1 MKVLNGMEQV
11 KYDVFISYSRKDT
24 PIANKICDAL
34 ERQGITYFI
43 DRQGIGGGQE
53 FPEVLADAIV
63 GCRIMLY
70 LASENS
76 YTSKFTSNEI
86 TFAFNEKPK
95 GSILPYIIDGSH
107 LPPAQRFIF
116 ASVNYRTI
124 EEHPID
130 TVLMKDLCQ
139 LLGLEYKV
147 ETPSEEKTPL
157 PVVADD
163 VDDVAEEGEEE
174 EVEVIDYDDEAD
186 TGEGVKTS
194 FSIGTLGHIDHG
206 KTTLSEAICSV
217 LAKKGLGHNYIDST
231 KEEIINGIRINYAQT
246 EYKSKKH
253 HYTHIDCLN
262 YADYVKGL
270 ITRFHLDGAIV
281 VVSATDGPMPQT
293 REHILMARQL
303 NIPRLVVFLNKCD
316 LTKDEDMLELVE
328 MEMLELLM
336 AYGFED
342 DTPIIRGSAL
352 GALNGIAKWENKIVE
367 LLDAC
372 DTWFPEPVRDIDKPF
387 LMPIEDVFYI
397 TGRGAVATGRIE
409 TGVVK
414 VGDGVQILGLDES
427 KRAVV
432 TGVEMF
438 RKILDEGEAGDNVGL
453 LLRGVE
459 KDEVK
464 RGMIVTH
471 PDIITPRK
479 KFRASIY
486 VLKAEEGGRHTP
498 FGNKYRPQF
507 YIRTMDLTGEI
518 KLPRGMEM
526 VMPGDN
532 VEISVE
538 LIYPVALELGLRFD
552 ICEGRRTVGMGVI
565 TEIL

>member
-1 MKVLNGMEQV
+1 MARNI
-11 KYDVFISYSRKDT
+11 FISYSRHDLEKVRV
-24 PIANKICDAL
+24 IKEEL
-34 ERQGITYFI
+34 ERETGAECWMDLNAIESGAMQFTQDIVDGIKTCCVFLFMLSKDSQVSKFALRELNFAMKRAEKDKQKRVVI
-43 DRQGIGGGQE
+43 VNVDGCGMCDE
-53 FPEVLADAIV
+53 FDFMYGLTDMIVWDSQPQKEKLLRDLKRWMGVELAVRNMTDVEKMRHGASLVVHEVDEEKEEEAEDDAIV
-63 GCRIMLY
+63 
-70 LASENS
+70 S
-76 YTSKFTSNEI
+76 
-86 TFAFNEKPK
+86 
-95 GSILPYIIDGSH
+95 
-107 LPPAQRFIF
+107 
-116 ASVNYRTI
+116 
-124 EEHPID
+124 
-130 TVLMKDLCQ
+130 
-139 LLGLEYKV
+139 
-147 ETPSEEKTPL
+147 
-157 PVVADD
+157 
-163 VDDVAEEGEEE
+163 
-174 EVEVIDYDDEAD
+174 DEAD

-342 DTPIIRGSAL
+342 DTPSIRGSAL

-414 VGDGVQILGLDES
+414 IGDGVQILGLDES